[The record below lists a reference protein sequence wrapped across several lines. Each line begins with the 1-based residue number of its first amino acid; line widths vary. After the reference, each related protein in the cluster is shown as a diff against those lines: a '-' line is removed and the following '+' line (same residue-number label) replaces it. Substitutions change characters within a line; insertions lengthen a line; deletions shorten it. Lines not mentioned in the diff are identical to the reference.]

1 MHAIIILDDY
11 SLTVLT
17 AMLRFYTPNSAP
29 VDKSEFR
36 RRRALMQKRKIFF
49 SFVLSAL
56 LSILLYIVLHEA
68 GHCIVAILCGA
79 TITEFSILSAH
90 MNYSGGNFTALS
102 ALFLSANGILFPLF
116 LSYIY
121 TFLYRAAAM
130 TKLSA
135 LSANMSISPAARNP
149 RMRTKA

>member
-1 MHAIIILDDY
+1 
-11 SLTVLT
+11 
-17 AMLRFYTPNSAP
+17 
-29 VDKSEFR
+29 
-36 RRRALMQKRKIFF
+36 MQKRKIFF

-130 TKLSA
+130 NKFYRMMSFFLHTNTDFFIIA
-135 LSANMSISPAARNP
+135 LGGVANSIQVRLCVC
-149 RMRTKA
+149 RE